1 MQSSD
6 KHFQLT
12 NRQNPE
18 RSLEGFDA
26 DDMSKLTDFFSILIR
41 IDQRS
46 KKVTNEKTTK
56 TTTPSSNLRATQS

>member
-6 KHFQLT
+6 SHFQLT
-12 NRQNPE
+12 NIRNPE
-18 RSLEGFDA
+18 RRLEGFDA

-46 KKVTNEKTTK
+46 KKVTNEKKHKNTLT
-56 TTTPSSNLRATQS
+56 